1 MKTVDAIIDILQRE
15 NVEYL
20 CCFPTTSVID
30 AAASVGMRPIICRQE
45 RVGVGIADGFAR
57 VTNGRRPAVFAMQY
71 GPGAENAFAGVATAY
86 SDSTPMLL
94 IPLGQATS
102 IAGVP
107 PIFSSEVSYNSVTKW
122 VERLDHPQPAPGG
135 HAPRLQ
141 PPLPRPTRPRHGRV
155 CLRHP
160 TSWRPTSA
168 TPPTRTIP

>member
-71 GPGAENAFAGVATAY
+71 GPGAEKRLCGRRNGLLGLHADAAHPPRAGHVHRRRPAH
-86 SDSTPMLL
+86 LQL
-94 IPLGQATS
+94 RGQ
-102 IAGVP
+102 
-107 PIFSSEVSYNSVTKW
+107 
-122 VERLDHPQPAPGG
+122 
-135 HAPRLQ
+135 LQ
-141 PPLPRPTRPRHGRV
+141 
-155 CLRHP
+155 LRHEVG
-160 TSWRPTSA
+160 RA
-168 TPPTRTIP
+168 T

>member
-94 IPLGQATS
+94 IPLG
-102 IAGVP
+102 
-107 PIFSSEVSYNSVTKW
+107 
-122 VERLDHPQPAPGG
+122 PG
-135 HAPRLQ
+135 HVHRRCAAHLQ
-141 PPLPRPTRPRHGRV
+141 LGGQLQ
-155 CLRHP
+155 LRHQVG
-160 TSWRPTSA
+160 RA
-168 TPPTRTIP
+168 T

>member
-1 MKTVDAIIDILQRE
+1 MKTVDAVIDILQRE

-30 AAASVGMRPIICRQE
+30 AAASVGMRPVICRQE

-94 IPLGQATS
+94 LPLGQAS
-102 IAGVP
+102 GIAGVP
-107 PIFSSEVSYNSVTKW
+107 PIFSSQESYNAVTKW
-122 VERLDHPQPAPGG
+122 VERLDHPQ
-135 HAPRLQ
+135 RLPQ
-141 PPLPRPTRPRHGRV
+141 VMRRAFSRLYHGR
-155 CLRHP
+155 P
-160 TSWRPTSA
+160 GPSW
-168 TPPTRTIP
+168 